1 MLPHINPRLAPLLAP
16 HRSAHPNDGRP
27 RIDDGDPLDGA
38 PAGRLSSGRARRV
51 LGAIVALVGLP
62 ILAVAALAAPGQ
74 SDIAAVRAAT
84 DEFHDISA
92 AEAAGYGPF
101 YVCTDEEG
109 VGTMGQHY
117 VNLSLVLDPT
127 IDPLRPEALV
137 YEPRIGGGYKLVAV
151 EYVTFQDAWH
161 QAFGPDG
168 PTVLG
173 VDLRAVAA
181 GNRYGLPP
189 FYQRHLWLWSPNP
202 LGLYEDWNPGV
213 SCRGT
218 GD

>member
-1 MLPHINPRLAPLLAP
+1 MQVHDDPRTAPILAP
-16 HRSAHPNDGRP
+16 HRSPGRST
-27 RIDDGDPLDGA
+27 GL
-38 PAGRLSSGRARRV
+38 ARRV
-51 LGAIVALVGLP
+51 LAP
-62 ILAVAALAAPGQ
+62 ILAVLGVPLLAVATLAAPGQ
-74 SDIAAVRAAT
+74 SEIAAVREAT
-84 DEFHDISA
+84 DQFHDLAA

-117 VNLSLVLDPT
+117 VNLGLVLDPA

-137 YEPRIGGGYKLVAV
+137 YEPRSGGGYKLVAI
-151 EYVTFQDAWH
+151 EYVAFQDAWH
-161 QAFGPDG
+161 AAFGAEA

-173 VDLRAVAA
+173 VDLKAVGD

-189 FYQRHLWLWSPNP
+189 FYQRHLWLWAPNP
-202 LGLYEDWNPGV
+202 LGMYEDWNPRV
-213 SCRGT
+213 TCRGT

>member
-1 MLPHINPRLAPLLAP
+1 MQSHRLPRLA
-16 HRSAHPNDGRP
+16 G
-27 RIDDGDPLDGA
+27 
-38 PAGRLSSGRARRV
+38 
-51 LGAIVALVGLP
+51 VGLA
-62 ILAVAALAAPGQ
+62 ILGVPVLVVSALAAPGQ
-74 SDIAAVRAAT
+74 SEIAAVREAT
-84 DEFHDISA
+84 SEFHDLA
-92 AEAAGYGPF
+92 VAEAAGYGPF

-117 VNLSLVLDPT
+117 VNIDLVLDPA

-137 YEPRIGGGYKLVAV
+137 YEPRIDGGYKLVAI
-151 EYVTFQDAWH
+151 EYVAFQDAWH
-161 QAFGPDG
+161 DAFGAET

-173 VDLRAVAA
+173 VDLKAVGA

-202 LGLYEDWNPGV
+202 LGIYEDWNPRV
-213 SCRGT
+213 TCRGT

>member
-1 MLPHINPRLAPLLAP
+1 MQPSSNPLWE
-16 HRSAHPNDGRP
+16 HRRSDGRV
-27 RIDDGDPLDGA
+27 R
-38 PAGRLSSGRARRV
+38 RLIGV
-51 LGAIVALVGLP
+51 LVAIVGVPVLSLT
-62 ILAVAALAAPGQ
+62 ALASPGQ
-74 SDIAAVRAAT
+74 SAIASVREAT
-84 DEFHDISA
+84 DQFHDIAA

-117 VNLSLVLDPT
+117 VNLGLVLDPA

-137 YEPRIGGGYKLVAV
+137 YEPRINGGYQLVAV
-151 EYVTFQDAWH
+151 EYVAFQDAWH
-161 QAFGPDG
+161 EAFGAAT

-173 VDLRAVAA
+173 VDLKAVGT

-189 FYQRHLWLWSPNP
+189 FYQRHLWLWAPNP
-202 LGLYEDWNPGV
+202 LGLYEDWNPRV
-213 SCRGT
+213 TCRGA

>member
-1 MLPHINPRLAPLLAP
+1 MQPHTNPRLAPLLAP
-16 HRSAHPNDGRP
+16 HRSYAGRP
-27 RIDDGDPLDGA
+27 SDHGGGAHLDGGA
-38 PAGRLSSGRARRV
+38 NPDRRGGRARRAMGALVAV
-51 LGAIVALVGLP
+51 LGVP
-62 ILAVAALAAPGQ
+62 ILAISALAAPGQ
-74 SDIAAVRAAT
+74 SEIAAVRAAT
-84 DEFHDISA
+84 DRYHDLAA

-117 VNLSLVLDPT
+117 VNLDLVLDPV

-137 YEPRIGGGYKLVAV
+137 YEPRQGGGYRLVAV
-151 EYVTFQDAWH
+151 EYVAFQDAWH
-161 QAFGPDG
+161 EAFGAAT

-173 VDLRAVAA
+173 VDLRATGP

-189 FYQRHLWLWSPNP
+189 FYQRHLWLWAPNP
-202 LGLYEDWNPGV
+202 LGMYEDWNPSV
-213 SCRGT
+213 TCRGT